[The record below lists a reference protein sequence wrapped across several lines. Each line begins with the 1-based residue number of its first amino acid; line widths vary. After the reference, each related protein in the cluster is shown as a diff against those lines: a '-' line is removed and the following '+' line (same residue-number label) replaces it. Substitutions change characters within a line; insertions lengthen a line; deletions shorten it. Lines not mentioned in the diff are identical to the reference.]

1 MLSVTLLFDERPAG
15 LNDFVVVVVV
25 ILNQCTFG
33 VICARRL
40 EHRLHV
46 QRVVCVV

>member
-15 LNDFVVVVVV
+15 LNDFVVVVV